1 MMCKVFNTFS
11 SLFMMV
17 FVLLAS
23 LQAAGNDHDNSQALT
38 YTNPIMDI
46 KAADPH
52 VIRYE
57 GSYYLYPTWGGTHY
71 DVFTSSDLL
80 HWEHKGK
87 CFEDSRGGLWAPDVF
102 HHASGDGKFYLYY
115 TIGPLR
121 HKQVGVAV
129 SESPLGPFEDRC
141 ILADNAIDAHL
152 FRDDDGEL
160 YLYYTEIFAEPGNRI
175 RVQAM
180 KDPLQKKGESHLI
193 ITPEAP
199 WERAHG
205 FVAEAPWM
213 IKRNGVYY
221 LMYSGSGADGPGY
234 AIGYATADSPKGPF
248 TKYPGNPIVKRTE
261 TVFGPGHHCVIEGPR
276 GGLWMVYHQKKNTD
290 INFTRFLALD
300 PIWFDEEGVI
310 HATVSRGTEQPA
322 P

>member
-1 MMCKVFNTFS
+1 MI
-11 SLFMMV
+11 L
-17 FVLLAS
+17 VLLLS
-23 LQAAGNDHDNSQALT
+23 RQAAGTDSADSRFLT
-38 YTNPIMDI
+38 YTNPIMEI
-46 KAADPH
+46 TAADPH

-57 GSYYLYPTWGGTHY
+57 GLYYLYPTWGGTHY
-71 DVFTSSDLL
+71 DVFTSSDLV

-102 HHASGDGKFYLYY
+102 HYASGDGKFYLYY
-115 TIGPLR
+115 TIGPLH

-141 ILADNAIDAHL
+141 ILADNAIDAHF
-152 FRDDDGEL
+152 FRDNDGKL

-175 RVQAM
+175 RVQEM
-180 KDPLQKKGESHLI
+180 EGPLQKNGESHLV

-205 FVAEAPWM
+205 FVVEAPWM
-213 IKRNGVYY
+213 IKRNGMYY

-234 AIGYATADSPKGPF
+234 AIGYATADSPLGPF
-248 TKYPGNPIVKRTE
+248 RKYPGNPIVKRTE
-261 TVFGPGHHCVIEGPR
+261 TVFGPGHHCVVEGPQ

-290 INFTRFLALD
+290 INFKRFLALD

-310 HATVSRGTEQPA
+310 HATVSRGTEQSA